1 MCDALDVQLTW
12 LLNRLDRASLV
23 TSFAIA
29 RDAADCRTPRRNAQ
43 TEEALAFFR
52 TVFAWSERVQAYLT
66 GQVFPIQTS
75 GGLQQSLIT
84 DEHVFVPV
92 VPLFVRG
99 AAAVAV
105 LENSSSTSSGGALV
119 QLSAAAQ
126 RGATLSNG
134 HLRLFLDEE
143 RRSLAERVA
152 ELSKAFP
159 SAQEGNLV
167 TIAEASAPERVSGAC
182 VIDAA

>member
-23 TSFAIA
+23 TTFAIA

-75 GGLQQSLIT
+75 GGLQKSLIT

-152 ELSKAFP
+152 ELSRAFP

-167 TIAEASAPERVSGAC
+167 TIAEASAPACATGAC
-182 VIDAA
+182 D